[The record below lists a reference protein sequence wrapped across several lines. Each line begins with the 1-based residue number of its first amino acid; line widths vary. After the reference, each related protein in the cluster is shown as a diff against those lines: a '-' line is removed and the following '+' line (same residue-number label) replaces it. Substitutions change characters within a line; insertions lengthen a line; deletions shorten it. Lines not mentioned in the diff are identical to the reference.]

1 MIVLRNLTKEFGK
14 ESNKVVAL
22 DNVSCELPQG
32 KFISIVGKSGCGK
45 STLLNLIGG
54 LEKPTNGSVI
64 IDGVDL
70 YAKKESELA
79 YYRNKTIGYV
89 FQDFYLEPELSVL
102 DNVSVPLIIAGKK
115 AQEISRVAQEKISAL
130 GLDSKIHEPTKNLSG
145 GQKQRV
151 AIARALVA
159 DASIILADEPTG
171 NLDSDNSAEVV
182 AILRRLADEGKTVI
196 MVTHNA
202 EEARQAD
209 ITVEMKDG
217 KIVEIKQLK

>member
-1 MIVLRNLTKEFGK
+1 MIVLKDLTKEFGK

-54 LEKPTNGSVI
+54 LEKPTSGSVI

-89 FQDFYLEPELSVL
+89 FQDFYLEPELSVI

-115 AQEISRVAQEKISAL
+115 AQEISRLAQERISAL
-130 GLDSKIHEPTKNLSG
+130 GLESKTNEPTKNLSG

-171 NLDSDNSAEVV
+171 NLDSDNSSEVV

-196 MVTHNA
+196 MVTHNL

-217 KIVEIKQLK
+217 KIVEIKD

>member
-1 MIVLRNLTKEFGK
+1 MIILKDLTKEFGK

-54 LEKPTNGSVI
+54 LEKPTSGSVI

-89 FQDFYLEPELSVL
+89 FQDFYLEPELSVI

-115 AQEISRVAQEKISAL
+115 AQEISRLAQERISAL
-130 GLDSKIHEPTKNLSG
+130 GLESKTNEPTKNLSG

-159 DASIILADEPTG
+159 YASIILADEPTG
-171 NLDSDNSAEVV
+171 NLDSDNSSEVV

-196 MVTHNA
+196 MVTHNL

-217 KIVEIKQLK
+217 KIVEIKD

>member
-1 MIVLRNLTKEFGK
+1 MIVLKDLTKEFGK

-32 KFISIVGKSGCGK
+32 RFISIVGKSGCGK

-54 LEKPTNGSVI
+54 LEKPTSGSVI

-89 FQDFYLEPELSVL
+89 FQDFYLEPELSVI

-115 AQEISRVAQEKISAL
+115 AQEISRLAQERISAL
-130 GLDSKIHEPTKNLSG
+130 GLESKTNEPTKNLSG

-171 NLDSDNSAEVV
+171 NLDSDNSSEVV

-196 MVTHNA
+196 MVTHNL
-202 EEARQAD
+202 E
-209 ITVEMKDG
+209 
-217 KIVEIKQLK
+217 

>member
-1 MIVLRNLTKEFGK
+1 MIVLINLTKEFGK

-54 LEKPTNGSVI
+54 LEKPTSGSVI

-130 GLDSKIHEPTKNLSG
+130 GLDSKIHELTKNLSG

-182 AILRRLADEGKTVI
+182 AILRRLADDGKTVI

-202 EEARQAD
+202 EEAGAAD
-209 ITVEMKDG
+209 VKVEMKDG
-217 KIVEIKQLK
+217 KIVEIMQLK

>member
-54 LEKPTNGSVI
+54 LEKPTSGSVI

-130 GLDSKIHEPTKNLSG
+130 GLDSKIHELTKNLSG

-182 AILRRLADEGKTVI
+182 AILRRLADDGKTVI

-202 EEARQAD
+202 EEAGAAD
-209 ITVEMKDG
+209 VKVEMKDG
-217 KIVEIKQLK
+217 KIVEIMQLK

>member
-1 MIVLRNLTKEFGK
+1 MIVLINLTKEFGK

-64 IDGVDL
+64 IDGVYL

>member
-1 MIVLRNLTKEFGK
+1 MIVLKDLTKEFGK

-54 LEKPTNGSVI
+54 LEKPTSGSVI

-89 FQDFYLEPELSVL
+89 FQDFYLEPELSVI

-115 AQEISRVAQEKISAL
+115 AQEISRLAQERISAL
-130 GLDSKIHEPTKNLSG
+130 GLESKTNEPTKNLSG

-171 NLDSDNSAEVV
+171 NLDSDNSSEVV

-196 MVTHNA
+196 MVTHNL

-217 KIVEIKQLK
+217 KIVEIKDWQ

>member
-1 MIVLRNLTKEFGK
+1 MIVLKDLTKEFGK

-54 LEKPTNGSVI
+54 LEKPTSGSVI

-89 FQDFYLEPELSVL
+89 FQDFYLEPELSVI

-115 AQEISRVAQEKISAL
+115 AQEISRLAQDRISAL
-130 GLDSKIHEPTKNLSG
+130 GLESKTNEPTKNLSG

-171 NLDSDNSAEVV
+171 NLDSDNSSEVV

-196 MVTHNA
+196 MVTHNL

-217 KIVEIKQLK
+217 KIVEIKDRQ

>member
-1 MIVLRNLTKEFGK
+1 MIVLINLTKEFGK

>member
-1 MIVLRNLTKEFGK
+1 MIVLKDLTKEFGK

-32 KFISIVGKSGCGK
+32 RFISIVGKSGCGK

-54 LEKPTNGSVI
+54 LEKPTSGSVI

-89 FQDFYLEPELSVL
+89 FQDFYLEPELSVI

-115 AQEISRVAQEKISAL
+115 AQEISRLAQERISAL
-130 GLDSKIHEPTKNLSG
+130 GLESKTNEPTKNLSG

-171 NLDSDNSAEVV
+171 NLDSDNSSEVV

-196 MVTHNA
+196 MVTHNL

-217 KIVEIKQLK
+217 KIVEIKDWQ

>member
-1 MIVLRNLTKEFGK
+1 MIILKDLTKEFGK

-54 LEKPTNGSVI
+54 LEKPTSGSVI

-89 FQDFYLEPELSVL
+89 FQDFYLEPELSVI

-115 AQEISRVAQEKISAL
+115 AQEISRLAQERISAL
-130 GLDSKIHEPTKNLSG
+130 GLESKTNEPTKNLSG

-171 NLDSDNSAEVV
+171 NLDSDNSSEVV

-196 MVTHNA
+196 MVTHNL

-217 KIVEIKQLK
+217 KIVEIKD

>member
-1 MIVLRNLTKEFGK
+1 MTKEFGK

-54 LEKPTNGSVI
+54 LEKPTSGSVI

-89 FQDFYLEPELSVL
+89 FQDFYLEPELSVI

-115 AQEISRVAQEKISAL
+115 AQEISRLAQERISAL
-130 GLDSKIHEPTKNLSG
+130 GLESKTNEPTKNLSG

-171 NLDSDNSAEVV
+171 NLDSDNSSEVV

-196 MVTHNA
+196 MVTHNL

-217 KIVEIKQLK
+217 KIVEIKD

>member
-1 MIVLRNLTKEFGK
+1 MIVLINLTKEFGK

-54 LEKPTNGSVI
+54 LEKPTSGSVI